1 MIWLTFRQQRL
12 ETLIGGAVLAV
23 IAALL
28 LVTGFDMIATLQHTG
43 AAACLAR
50 HAQDATCQAVE
61 SAFQGQYNALTQ
73 SVSWLNFLPPVFGI
87 LLAAPFVLEIEQG
100 TYRLIWTQ
108 GITRMRWATI
118 KLGLIVVGAVAVS
131 LVLSLLMGWWHGPMD
146 QLQGQFSPNSFDFEG
161 IVPVAYTVYAV
172 ALGLAVGTVLRRTI
186 PAMAVTL
193 IGFLGLRGL
202 LEVVRA
208 HYLPPVVQA
217 VAAGSRPLGRSDWVL
232 DQGLQDRGGHAVR
245 YLDAV
250 RLCGSTHG
258 GGLDGVC
265 LRHHGILQ
273 TFVYQPASR
282 LGLFQGIEAAIFL
295 GLAAGLLVLTL
306 WWIRYRLA

>member
-12 ETLIGGAVLAV
+12 ETLIGGAVLAI

-28 LVTGFDMIATLQHTG
+28 LVTGRDMGVTLQHTG
-43 AAACLAR
+43 AAACLAQ
-50 HAQDATCQAVE
+50 HAQNAPCQAIE
-61 SAFQGQYNALTQ
+61 SAFQGQYNALDQ

-108 GITRMRWATI
+108 GITRLRWATI
-118 KLGLIVVGAVAVS
+118 KLGLIVAGAVAVS
-131 LVLSLLMGWWHGPMD
+131 LTLSLLMGWWHGPLD

-161 IVPVAYTVYAV
+161 IVPIAYTVYAV
-172 ALGLAVGTVLRRTI
+172 TLGLAVGTMVRRTI

-193 IGFLGLRGL
+193 IGFLGLRGV
-202 LEVVRA
+202 LEVVRP
-208 HYLPPVVQA
+208 HYLPPLVKTM
-217 VAAGSRPLGRSDWVL
+217 AAGTSAMQRSDWVL

-250 RLCGSTHG
+250 RLCGATRG
-258 GGLDGVC
+258 QGLDAAC
-265 LRHHGILQ
+265 LSHQGIVNAI
-273 TFVYQPASR
+273 TYQPASR

-295 GLAAGLLVLTL
+295 GLAAALLALTV

>member
-1 MIWLTFRQQRL
+1 MMWLTLRQQRL
-12 ETLIGGAVLAV
+12 ETLIGGAVLSFV
-23 IAALL
+23 AALL
-28 LVTGFDMIATLQHTG
+28 LMTGRDMNATLQHTG

-61 SAFQGQYNALTQ
+61 GAFQGQYNALDQ

-108 GITRMRWATI
+108 GITRLRWVTI
-118 KLGLIVVGAVAVS
+118 KLGLIVAGAVAVS
-131 LVLSLLMGWWHGPMD
+131 LTLSLLMGWWHAPMD

-193 IGFLGLRGL
+193 IGFLGLRGV
-202 LEVVRA
+202 LEVVRP
-208 HYLPPVVQA
+208 HYLPPVVKTTA
-217 VAAGSRPLGRSDWVL
+217 VGTPAVQRSDWVL
-232 DQGLQDRGGHAVR
+232 NQGLQDRGGHVVR

-250 RLCGSTHG
+250 RLCGATRG
-258 GGLDGVC
+258 QALDAAC
-265 LRHHGILQ
+265 LSHQGIVNAI
-273 TFVYQPASR
+273 TYQPASR

-295 GLAAGLLVLTL
+295 GMAAGLLALTI

>member
-12 ETLIGGAVLAV
+12 ETLIGGAVLACV
-23 IAALL
+23 AALL
-28 LVTGFDMIATLQHTG
+28 LATGLDMIATLHHTG

-50 HAQDATCQAVE
+50 HAQDPTCQAVE
-61 SAFQGQYNALTQ
+61 STFQGQYNALTQ

-108 GITRMRWATI
+108 GITRMQWATI
-118 KLGLIVVGAVAVS
+118 KLALIVSGAVAVS
-131 LVLSLLMGWWHGPMD
+131 LALSLLMGWWHGPMD
-146 QLQGQFSPNSFDFEG
+146 QLQGQFDPNSFDFEG

-172 ALGLAVGTVLRRTI
+172 ALGLAAGTVLRRTI
-186 PAMAVTL
+186 PAMAITL
-193 IGFLGLRGL
+193 IGFLGLRGV
-202 LEVVRA
+202 LEAVRP
-208 HYLPPVVQA
+208 HYLPPIVTTVAPGALAVQ
-217 VAAGSRPLGRSDWVL
+217 RSDWVL
-232 DQGLQDRGGHAVR
+232 TQGLTDRGGHDVR

-250 RLCGSTHG
+250 RMCGATHG
-258 GGLDGVC
+258 QGLDATC
-265 LRHHGILQ
+265 LHHHGIVH
-273 TFVYQPASR
+273 TVVYQPASR

-295 GLAAGLLVLTL
+295 GQAVGLLVLTL